1 MLWEGIKISNMGVEG
16 KVLDENG
23 HPLEGLVVQ
32 VEGAGKIEASLKD
45 SRVVKTLDKI
55 SPVSLKD
62 QPVLAE
68 SETDSQGHY
77 RLLYSP
83 GSYQNILDDKPT
95 VHVVVK
101 DVLGISKLGR
111 TDKHIAVSE
120 TMKTMEDVIIP
131 RNWAEGW
138 YVTLGSS
145 PKSRFTTD
153 NQVEVLVDNQLE
165 LERVVESVEKAQ
177 SYIYLTQFEF
187 ETDFTATF
195 TSEGDN
201 FRPQAVLTHTL
212 QEAAGRGVDV
222 KIILNENL
230 AVPDSYSQM
239 EEFFQD
245 SSVEIREFKSH
256 GLHVMHA
263 KTMVVDGE
271 EAYVIGSPFKK
282 DYWDSPQHIIKDP
295 RRQPKGVRPV
305 HDVSI
310 KLRGGAV
317 YHVEEFFCQMWNYIT
332 LEEYQGQ
339 GKIEPPTRNPVSN
352 PAGKTPVQ
360 MVRSVTPETL
370 NEEGE
375 LGIFEGY
382 RRALAQ
388 AKQFIYLENQFLTNK
403 SIIKA
408 LKGVM
413 GRNHD
418 LEVIVVMNENPDNPG
433 YKGWQNRCL
442 EKVGIKTFKDIL
454 DHPQIGFFTLWSTG
468 WEKQNF
474 TIQPVYVHTKVA
486 VVDDI
491 WATVGTANLDGSSLT
506 HVNEL
511 EGFFDLEFHRNM
523 EMNVILPGADKG
535 AGDEIVKLRDSLW
548 KEHLGIKEP
557 KLEKPGKGWLKLWQ
571 EVAEKNLKS
580 LKQSAPLMTGQIL
593 PYSSEESVEDQLNDL
608 GIKTSTWNVLD

>member
-1 MLWEGIKISNMGVEG
+1 MSVKKPNIGVRG
-16 KVLDENG
+16 RVLDEYD

-32 VEGAGKIEASLKD
+32 VEGAGKMESTLKD
-45 SRVVKTLDKI
+45 SHTLEVIDKI
-55 SPVSLKD
+55 FPVSLKD
-62 QPVLAE
+62 YHVLGE
-68 SETDSQGHY
+68 SETNEDGFY
-77 RLLYSP
+77 EVLYPPS
-83 GSYQNILDDKPT
+83 SYQNILDDEPT
-95 VHVVVK
+95 IQVVFK
-101 DVLGISKLGR
+101 DLLG
-111 TDKHIAVSE
+111 VSE
-120 TMKTMEDVIIP
+120 LKRTEKHTIISETIKDLGNIIIP

-145 PKSRFTTD
+145 LKSRFTDD
-153 NQVEVLVDNQLE
+153 NQVEVLVDNQIE
-165 LERVVESVEKAQ
+165 LEQVVESIKKAR

-187 ETDFTATF
+187 ETDFAATF
-195 TSEGDN
+195 TSGEDG
-201 FRPQAVLTHTL
+201 FHPQNILAREL
-212 QEAAGRGVDV
+212 QEAAERGVDV

-245 SSVEIREFKSH
+245 SPVEIREFKAH

-263 KTMVVDGE
+263 KTLVTDGE

-282 DYWDSPQHIIKDP
+282 DYWDSKQHIIKDP
-295 RRQPKGVRPV
+295 RRKPHGVRPV

-317 YHVEEFFCQMWNYIT
+317 YHVEEFFCQMWNYIAQ
-332 LEEYQGQ
+332 EDQGQ

-360 MVRSVTPETL
+360 IVRSVTPETL
-370 NEEGE
+370 TEDGE

-382 RRALAQ
+382 RKAFAK

-408 LKGVM
+408 LKNVM
-413 GRNHD
+413 GGNPD

-433 YKGWQNRCL
+433 YKKWQNQCL
-442 EKVGIKTFKDIL
+442 EKMGITTYQDIL
-454 DHPQIGFFTLWSTG
+454 DNPQVGFFTLWSTA
-468 WEKQNF
+468 WEQQKF

-506 HVNEL
+506 YVNEL
-511 EGFFDLEFHRNM
+511 EGVFDMEFHRNM
-523 EMNVILPGADKG
+523 EMNAILHRNSSE
-535 AGDEIVKLRDSLW
+535 EILKLRSNLW
-548 KEHLGIKEP
+548 GEHLGKDVPITRMDNS
-557 KLEKPGKGWLKLWQ
+557 WLKLWQ
-571 EVAEKNLKS
+571 KVAKNNIKS
-580 LKQSAPLMTGQIL
+580 LKHSKPYLNGHIL
-593 PYSSEESVEDQLNDL
+593 PYSSEESVEDQLKNFNLETRD
-608 GIKTSTWNVLD
+608 WNILD

>member
-1 MLWEGIKISNMGVEG
+1 MEGN
-16 KVLDENG
+16 VLDENG

-32 VEGAGKIEASLKD
+32 VEGAGKIESSLKG
-45 SRVVKTLDKI
+45 SRVVKALDKI

-62 QPVLAE
+62 QQVLAE

-83 GSYQNILDDKPT
+83 DSYQNILDDKPT
-95 VHVVVK
+95 VQVVVK
-101 DVLGISKLGR
+101 DVLGISELEK
-111 TDKHIAVSE
+111 TEKHIAVSE
-120 TMKTMEDVIIP
+120 TMKTMEDIIIP
-131 RNWAEGW
+131 RKWAEGW
-138 YVTLGSS
+138 YVTLGGSR
-145 PKSRFTTD
+145 KSRFTTD

-187 ETDFTATF
+187 ETDFIATF
-195 TSEGDN
+195 TGEVDN
-201 FRPQAVLTHTL
+201 FRPQAVLTRTL
-212 QEAAGRGVDV
+212 QEAAERGVNV

-295 RRQPKGVRPV
+295 RRQPPGVRPV

-317 YHVEEFFCQMWNYIT
+317 YHVEEFFCQMWNYIAR
-332 LEEYQGQ
+332 EEYQGQ
-339 GKIEPPTRNPVSN
+339 GKIEPPIRNPVSN
-352 PAGKTPVQ
+352 TVGKTPVQ

-408 LKGVM
+408 LKSVM
-413 GRNHD
+413 DRNHD

-433 YKGWQNRCL
+433 YKGWQNQCL
-442 EKVGIKTFKDIL
+442 ERVGIKTFQDIL
-454 DHPQIGFFTLWSTG
+454 DHPQIGFFTLWSTK

-523 EMNVILPGADKG
+523 EMNVILPGVDRYAS
-535 AGDEIVKLRDSLW
+535 DEIVKLRDSLW
-548 KEHLGIKEP
+548 REHLGIKEQ
-557 KLEKPGKGWLKLWQ
+557 KLKKTGKGWLKLWQ
-571 EVAEKNLKS
+571 EVAEQNLKS
-580 LKQSAPLMTGQIL
+580 LKQSHPHMTGQIL

-608 GIKTSTWNVLD
+608 GIKNGAWDVLD